1 MGILK
6 NRTEENTMRSKV
18 FFACVLSAAVIFS
31 NAALPNALADENT
44 DSVGNEWIEELNRG
58 LVAVPTS
65 DGIYLS
71 WRLQEDEDVYFG
83 SGETNVS
90 FDIYRDGEKIAT
102 ESDTTNYIDKDGTVS
117 SIYSVVPS
125 GAAPENE
132 IKSIDGSKITVNAID
147 KSAKVYAAKYNNGEL
162 DKVNVFDIEKTGE
175 STFDAGFDVDKAF
188 IWKDMTP
195 IEGSG
200 PDNAVM
206 MKDGYLSIPLVLPE
220 AETITDSSGN
230 SNTYSFAATD
240 CSAGDLDGDGE
251 YEIVVKFVSH
261 ELDVGSAGY
270 SGTVRFNAYK
280 LDGTRLWEQDINLG
294 QNVFSSAHTA
304 QFLVYDFDGDGKAEM
319 TVQTSL
325 GSKDASGQ
333 YVSRVSADSSINSIT
348 DEQNAS
354 ADFRE
359 KNNGRVT
366 TGQEFLTVFDGETG
380 EAIDTINYPTARY
393 NVKCWGKNDGGNRSM
408 RFLAD
413 VAYLDGE
420 KPYAVYW
427 RGYYN
432 HDNGRT
438 GIAGV
443 SFDGERLSVDYIFDT
458 LSGQPGYTAGN
469 AKYAGEGNH
478 NLTVAD
484 VDNDGKDEVISGAMC
499 MEVEN
504 DKLQP
509 RWCTFRGHGDA
520 LHIGD
525 YDPTHEGYEFFT
537 VHEEGGVVEEGVE
550 LDYGMSVIDAN
561 TGEIMFHVP
570 NTKDTGRGMMANVGS
585 GGYYQINGIGTYQ
598 CNGGTDFVST
608 SNGLGNNFRIFWDG
622 DLYDELLNGT
632 DITSWNGTQM
642 ASVFNVGNDC
652 TQINGTKAN
661 PSLQADLFGDWRE
674 EVVYP
679 TNDGSELRIYTTTAK
694 TDYKIKSLMYD
705 RVYRMGVA
713 AEQTTYN
720 QPPHIGFY
728 LSEDRFYGKM
738 TGIEL
743 DTSNAKTAYR
753 IGDEIDKSGLV
764 VTGKYSDAADKEISA
779 YSVSGYDPLVTGEQ
793 TIKVNYLD
801 FSDYYTVNV
810 AGESGIT
817 AKTSKDSYKVGEAF
831 DKTTLTVKLIYEDG
845 TEKEVTGYKISGFD
859 SMNIGEQTVTITY
872 TGADGTEYTDTITV
886 NVTTDLII
894 ENNVVKGYSGD
905 DTEIV
910 VPLSVTQISDGALSS
925 SGLEKIY
932 IYSKDIVLDGDN
944 IFPEGIT
951 IACLENSTAYD
962 YAAEHNINT
971 EIIKTGDSVT
981 FDEDFYAQYTGGNM
995 LMQGSSALSL
1005 KDEFITYNTSSAASG
1020 APWYAADT
1028 YGFKIAEGNDGRYLS
1043 VNAGIYDDMNTF
1055 NQVYITLNNQKPVSE
1070 DQTIS
1075 FDIMFPSNSGSP
1087 YVEIQNDAGTVID
1100 TVSGLT
1106 ADTWYRYELS
1116 FDSGAYTK
1124 TLYDAAGNTVSSSQL
1139 SVTAGNTIVSYI
1151 VFKQD
1156 FAMQGSSNVLTG
1168 IVNIDNILLS

>member
-1 MGILK
+1 
-6 NRTEENTMRSKV
+6 MRSKG
-18 FFACVLSAAVIFS
+18 FIACALSAAIIFANVPS
-31 NAALPNALADENT
+31 NALADET
-44 DSVGNEWIEELNRG
+44 TGGGCEWIENLNRG

-65 DGIYLS
+65 GGVYLS

-90 FDIYRDGEKIAT
+90 FDIYRDGEKIA
-102 ESDTTNYIDKDGTVS
+102 EENNTTNYIDKDGDAS
-117 SIYSVVPS
+117 SVYSVVPS
-125 GAAPENE
+125 GTDPENKV
-132 IKSIDGSKITVNAID
+132 KSIDGGEITVNVTD
-147 KSAKVYAAKYNNGEL
+147 KSAKVYAAKYNNGALEKL
-162 DKVNVFDIEKTGE
+162 KVFDVEKTGE

-188 IWKDMTP
+188 IWNDMTP
-195 IEGSG
+195 IEGTVS
-200 PDNAVM
+200 DNAIM
-206 MKDGYLSIPLVLPE
+206 MENGYLSIPLVLPE
-220 AETITDSSGN
+220 AETITDSAGN
-230 SNTYSFAATD
+230 SNTYSFSAAD

-251 YEIVVKFVSH
+251 YEIIVKFVSH
-261 ELDVGSAGY
+261 ELDVGNAGY

-280 LDGTRLWEQDINLG
+280 LDGTRLWEQDVNLG
-294 QNVFSSAHTA
+294 RNVFSSAHTA

-325 GSKDASGQ
+325 GSTDAAGR
-333 YVSRVSADSSINSIT
+333 YVSNVSADSSINSIT
-348 DEQNAS
+348 DEKNAS

-359 KNNGRVT
+359 ANNGRIT

-484 VDNDGKDEVISGAMC
+484 VDNDGRDEVISGAMC

-525 YDPTHEGYEFFT
+525 YDPTHEGFEFFT
-537 VHEEGGVVEEGVE
+537 VHEEGGVVEEGIE

-561 TGEIMFHVP
+561 TGEIMFHAP

-598 CNGGTDFVST
+598 CNGGADFVST
-608 SNGLGNNFRIFWDG
+608 SNELGNNFRIFWDG

-632 DITSWNGTQM
+632 DITSWNGSRM
-642 ASVFNVGNDC
+642 ASVFNVGDDC

-679 TNDGSELRIYTTTAK
+679 TKNGKELRIYTTTTK

-728 LSEDRFYGKM
+728 LSEDSFYGKM

-743 DTSNAKTAYR
+743 NASNAKTTYYV
-753 IGDEIDKSGLV
+753 GEDFDKSGLV
-764 VTGKYSDAADKEISA
+764 VTGKYSDAADKEIAS
-779 YSVSGYDPLVTGEQ
+779 YGVSGYDPLKTGEQ

-801 FSDYYTVNV
+801 FSEYYTVNV
-810 AGESGIT
+810 IGESGI
-817 AKTSKDSYKVGEAF
+817 AAETSKESYKVGEEF
-831 DKTTLTVKLIYEDG
+831 DKSALTVNLVYEDG
-845 TEKEVTGYKISGFD
+845 VEKEINNYKISGFD
-859 SMNIGEQTVTITY
+859 NMELGEQTVTISY
-872 TGADGTEYTDTITV
+872 TGADGTAYTDAITV

-894 ENNVVKGYSGD
+894 ENNVITGYSGGD
-905 DTEIV
+905 AEIV
-910 VPLSVTQISDGALSS
+910 IPSSVTQISDGALSNS
-925 SGLEKIY
+925 ALEKIY
-932 IYSKDIVLDGDN
+932 IYSKDIILEGDN
-944 IFPEGIT
+944 IFPQGII
-951 IACLENSTAYD
+951 IACLENSTAYN
-962 YAAEHNINT
+962 YAAEHGINT
-971 EIIKTGDSVT
+971 EIIETGDSVT
-981 FDEDFYAQYTGGNM
+981 FEEDFYAQYTGGNM
-995 LMQGSSALSL
+995 LMQSDSDLTL
-1005 KDEFITYNTSSAASG
+1005 KDEFITYNTRAAASG
-1020 APWYAADT
+1020 APWYTTDT
-1028 YGFKIAEGNDGRYLS
+1028 YGFKLAGNNDGNYLS
-1043 VNAGIYDDMNTF
+1043 VNAGIYDNYNAF
-1055 NQVYITLNNQKPVSE
+1055 NQVYITLNNQKSSSE
-1070 DQTIS
+1070 NQTIS

-1087 YVEIQNDAGTVID
+1087 YVEIQDDAGTVID

-1106 ADTWYRYELS
+1106 EDTWYRYMLS
-1116 FDSGAYTK
+1116 FNDGVYTK
-1124 TLYDAAGNTVSSSQL
+1124 TVYDAEGNTVSSSQL
-1139 SVTAGNTIVSYI
+1139 SVTAGNTIVSHI
-1151 VFKQD
+1151 AFKQNYD
-1156 FAMQGSSNVLTG
+1156 IMQGISGAMTA
-1168 IVNIDNILLS
+1168 IVNIDNILLK